1 MISKTNNKFKGKM
14 KHYLDDYL
22 AVLFFFG
29 VPIAVFCS
37 IAYFFSI
44 AHAVALLLTLVML
57 MFIL

>member
-1 MISKTNNKFKGKM
+1 M